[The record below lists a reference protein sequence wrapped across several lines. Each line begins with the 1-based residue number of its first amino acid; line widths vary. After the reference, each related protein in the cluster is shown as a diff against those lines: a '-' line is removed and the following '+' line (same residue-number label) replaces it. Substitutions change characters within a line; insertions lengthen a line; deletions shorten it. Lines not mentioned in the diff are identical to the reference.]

1 MPSTFLTCKEQERL
15 ACFPDDIQQW
25 DLITYFTLT
34 EHDCSLIDT
43 YQGESNRLGAA
54 LQLCAVRYL
63 GFCPANLNTASSD
76 MTAFLARQLKVDPS
90 VLQDYGKRR
99 MTRSVHFHAV
109 LTHLGFRRVQIED
122 HEQIV
127 EWLTERALEHDKPTL
142 LFQMICER
150 LKQQQMIRPA
160 VTTLERW
167 VVTARMQAHHESLRR
182 LQPLLTPER
191 VTLLDSLLI
200 TEEDKGKTQL
210 YQFRQPA
217 ISNTPTALL
226 STLGKFVT
234 LQSWSV
240 DAWEMSALNP
250 NRQKFLARLGRKY
263 TVQALRRM
271 GPERR
276 YPILLSF
283 LKQTLIDLTD
293 ESIDIFDV
301 CIASRHKKARKALQE
316 YQTAIAETTEAH
328 SQLLQ
333 TIGDLVLDD
342 TVTDDNLRQAIYQ
355 YIPRSNLQMAVKE
368 AHSLRR
374 PNGYFDFL
382 DDHYSYV
389 RQFAPQFLDTLSFES
404 HEEDNTL
411 LKAIEVFRALNT
423 TKRRTLPDDVPVDF
437 VPDTWQRFVAPEG
450 QPKRRAYE
458 LCTLST
464 LRDKLRSGDI
474 YLPNSRRYTD
484 PETFLIPRSEWL
496 TLRTDVCQQLDLD
509 PTGKARLSERAQEL
523 KDLLPRVDR
532 VLDRSDG
539 IRIEDG
545 ELIVPMDEG
554 ADVPESV
561 QALDDQIRRRI
572 PDVDLT
578 DLLLEVDQWTGFSQ
592 YLTHAGGGQP
602 RTDDLLLHQHAA
614 MVGQGTNMG
623 LLEMAYS
630 AGLVYDRLA
639 WASTWYLREETLKAA
654 VAALVNFQYRQP
666 LAQHWGGGTLSS
678 SDGQRFPVQGKVRN
692 ARALPRYFGYGEG
705 LTFYTWSSDQFS
717 QYGTKVI
724 SSTVRDAT
732 YVLDEI
738 LNNET
743 DLTILEHTTDTA
755 GYTDLVFCLFDLL
768 GMQFSPRLRDIGDR
782 QLYKL
787 TTDATLYPRLD
798 TRLMGR
804 IDLPRLLEKWDD
816 LARVAGSLKR
826 GYVTASL
833 LISRLQAYP
842 RQGQLTKLLQE
853 YGRLVKTIFVLRYLE
868 DEALRR
874 RVHAQLNKGEKLHD
888 LRKFLFFA
896 REGVVSQ
903 KYEDGQANQ
912 AGCLNLLTNAVI
924 VWNTVYMQAA
934 LDAIRR
940 EGYPVQEEDL
950 AHLWPIRFAHIHRY
964 GKYEFNVEAAR
975 MRAGLRP
982 LRLG

>member
-1 MPSTFLTCKEQERL
+1 MPSTFLTFKERERL
-15 ACFPDDIQQW
+15 TSFPDEVPQW

-43 YQGESNRLGAA
+43 YQSDTNRLGTA

-63 GFCPANLNTASSD
+63 GFCPADLHTASND
-76 MTAFLARQLKVDPS
+76 VITFLADQLQVEPDA
-90 VLQDYGKRR
+90 LQDYGKRR
-99 MTRSVHFHAV
+99 MTRSTHFNTV
-109 LTHLGFRRVQIED
+109 LNHLGFRRVQPDD
-122 HEQIV
+122 HQSIV
-127 EWLTERALEHDKPTL
+127 DWLTERALEHDKPTL
-142 LFQMICER
+142 LLHMICER
-150 LKQQQMIRPA
+150 FKQQQLIRPA
-160 VTTLERW
+160 VTTVERW
-167 VVTARMQAHHESLRR
+167 VVTARMQAHHESLNR
-182 LQPLLTPER
+182 LQPLLTSER
-191 VTLLDSLLI
+191 MTLLDSLLVAESEQGL
-200 TEEDKGKTQL
+200 TPL
-210 YQFRQPA
+210 YRLRQQA
-217 ISNTPTALL
+217 DTNTPTALL
-226 STLGKFVT
+226 NTLDKFS
-234 LQSWSV
+234 LLESWNV
-240 DAWEMSALNP
+240 DTWDMSHLNP

-263 TVQALRRM
+263 TMQALRRM

-283 LKQTLIDLTD
+283 LKQTLIELTD
-293 ESIDIFDV
+293 ESVDIFDV
-301 CIASRHKKARKALQE
+301 CMASRHKKAQKALQD
-316 YQTAIAETTEAH
+316 YHSQIVETTETH

-333 TIGDLVLDD
+333 TIGDVVLDE
-342 TVTDDNLRQAIYQ
+342 TVSDGHLRQAIY
-355 YIPRSNLQMAVKE
+355 YHIPRANLQLAVKE
-368 AHSLRR
+368 AHALRR
-374 PNGYFDFL
+374 PSSYFDFL

-389 RQFAPQFLDTLSFES
+389 RQFAPQFLETLTFQS
-404 HEEDNTL
+404 HQDDDPVLE
-411 LKAIEVFRALNT
+411 AIDVFRSLNAA
-423 TKRRTLPDDVPVDF
+423 KQRKLPDDVPLDF
-437 VPDTWQRFVAPEG
+437 VADNWRRFVMPQGEP
-450 QPKRRAYE
+450 QRRAYE

-484 PETFLIPRSEWL
+484 PETFLIPRATWPQL
-496 TLRTDVCQQLDLD
+496 KTDICQELDLD
-509 PTGKARLSERAQEL
+509 PTGQARLSDRAQQL

-532 VLDRSDG
+532 LLDRSDG
-539 IRIEDG
+539 IRIEEG
-545 ELIVPMDEG
+545 ELIVPMDE
-554 ADVPESV
+554 AEDLPESV
-561 QALDDQIRRRI
+561 KALDEEIRHRI
-572 PDVDLT
+572 PDIDLT
-578 DLLLEVDQWTGFSQ
+578 DLLLEVAQWTGFGQ
-592 YLTHAGGGQP
+592 HLTHAGGGQP
-602 RTDDLLLHQHAA
+602 RTDELLLHLHASVLA
-614 MVGQGTNMG
+614 QGINMG
-623 LLEMAYS
+623 LVEMAHS
-630 AGLVYDRLA
+630 AELPYKSLA
-639 WASTWYLREETLKAA
+639 WTSKWYLREETLKAA
-654 VAALVNFQYRQP
+654 VTALVNFQYRQP
-666 LAQHWGGGTLSS
+666 LARHWGDGTLSS
-678 SDGQRFPVQGKVRN
+678 SDGQRFPVRGKVRN
-692 ARALPRYFGYGEG
+692 ASALPRYFGYGEG
-705 LTFYTWSSDQFS
+705 ITFYSWSSDQLS

-724 SSTVRDAT
+724 SSTIRDAT

-755 GYTDLVFCLFDLL
+755 GYTDLVFALFDLL
-768 GMQFSPRLRDIGDR
+768 GMQFSPRLRDLGDR

-787 TTDATLYPRLD
+787 KTDPTIYPRLD
-798 TRLMGR
+798 ARLTGR
-804 IDLPRLLEKWDD
+804 IDLTRLLEGWDD

-853 YGRLVKTIFVLRYLE
+853 YGRLIKTIFVLRYLE

-874 RVHAQLNKGEKLHD
+874 RVHTQLNKGEKLHD

-934 LDAIRR
+934 LNAIRQ

-975 MRAGLRP
+975 TRVGLRP
-982 LRLG
+982 LKR

>member
-1 MPSTFLTCKEQERL
+1 MPSTFLMSKERERL
-15 ACFPDDIQQW
+15 VCFPDDIQPW

-54 LQLCAVRYL
+54 LQLCVVRYL
-63 GFCPANLNTASSD
+63 GFCPANLHTASSD

-99 MTRSVHFHAV
+99 MTRSVHFNAV
-109 LTHLGFRRVQIED
+109 LNHLGFRRVQIED

-127 EWLTERALEHDKPTL
+127 AWLTERALEHDKPSL
-142 LFQMICER
+142 LFHMICER

-191 VTLLDSLLI
+191 VTLLDSLLM

-210 YQFRQPA
+210 SQFRQPA

-240 DAWEMSALNP
+240 DAWERSALNP

-301 CIASRHKKARKALQE
+301 CIASRHKKARKALQD

-342 TVTDDNLRQAIYQ
+342 RVTDDNLRQAIYHH
-355 YIPRSNLQMAVKE
+355 IPRSNLQMAVKE

-374 PNGYFDFL
+374 PNSYFDFL

-404 HEEDNTL
+404 HEEDDTL
-411 LKAIEVFRALNT
+411 LEAIEVFRALNT

-437 VPDTWQRFVAPEG
+437 VPDNWQRFVAPEG

-539 IRIEDG
+539 IRIEEG

-554 ADVPESV
+554 EDLPESV
-561 QALDDQIRRRI
+561 QALDDQIHRRI

-614 MVGQGTNMG
+614 IVGQGTNMG

-654 VAALVNFQYRQP
+654 VATLVNFQYRQP

-787 TTDATLYPRLD
+787 TTDAAIYPRLD

-804 IDLPRLLEKWDD
+804 IDLLRLLEKWDD

-826 GYVTASL
+826 GYGTASL

-903 KYEDGQANQ
+903 KYEEGQANQ

-924 VWNTVYMQAA
+924 VWNTVHMQAA

-940 EGYPVQEEDL
+940 EGYPVEEEDL
-950 AHLWPIRFAHIHRY
+950 THLWPIRFAHIHRY

-982 LRLG
+982 LRQ